1 MKKIVALFAIVFLGT
16 GLSIAGGPKNLYK
29 EINRKIKLDFSSI
42 HLNKTQAEFVM
53 VKFKI
58 VDDKIQI
65 IQIEGT
71 YDKLTEM
78 IQTELENIIIKSD
91 YDQDKMYKY
100 KFTFTQEV

>member
-1 MKKIVALFAIVFLGT
+1 MKKTVVIFAIVFLGA
-16 GLSIAGGPKNLYK
+16 GLSFAGGPKNLYK

-42 HLNKTQAEFVM
+42 HLNKTQPDFVN

-65 IQIEGT
+65 LHINGT

-78 IQTELENIIIKSD
+78 IQSELEEIIIKSD
-91 YDQDKMYKY
+91 YEQEKTYKY